1 MVGQPTTEQ
10 LAERVK
16 TLEKEVA
23 RRKKSERA
31 LRESRER
38 LSQILQE
45 TSIPT
50 FVIDSN
56 HRVTHVNKS
65 FQTLT
70 GISADDI
77 IGTQNHWRAFYP
89 TKRATMADL
98 IVDNVPEQDIARY
111 YKGRYQK
118 SAFVEGGYQSE
129 RQFRHL
135 SKGSKWLFFTA
146 SPLKDASGKIVG
158 AIETLQDITEQ
169 KKAELALQKSER
181 RMRTLLDFVPYPIV
195 VFALDG
201 RVYYLNPAFTEIFG
215 WTLDELEGKTIPYTP
230 PELQQETGEAI
241 KELLEKKVILRHETR
256 RLTKDGRIL
265 DVVMRAAVYS
275 EDRNEPAGELV
286 LLRDITREKKMARIS
301 QTILRVSTSLHEYT
315 NLEELLDY
323 ISAEIKQLL
332 DTEGGL
338 VVLSDEEDQ
347 ELFYKGA
354 AYDDNKTQEKI
365 KEIRFPADRSLAGKV
380 IRTGRPIMVP
390 DTSKEPDFYPGV
402 DKKLGYHTRN
412 LIEVPL
418 RSGDRI
424 IGALCARNK
433 KRGDFDETD
442 LDLLSMMA
450 GTVALA
456 IENARFSEE
465 IINAYR
471 TNESLLRISTALP
484 QYPDLEGLQDYI
496 SHEVKRLLD
505 SEGALVI
512 MLDEEK
518 KELYFIGA
526 AYDDT
531 ATQKRIKEFRFPLDK
546 LVAGKVIKTGKPLI
560 VSDTSMDH
568 QLHTERDKKLGYHT
582 RNLLLVPLKSRD
594 RIIGVLCAINK
605 KGEEPFDQANV
616 ELLSMV
622 AATVAL
628 SIENAR
634 FSEELKNAYIE
645 VTSMNRAKDKV
656 INHLSHELKTPVSVL
671 SGSLNILERNLRT
684 LPEDRWK
691 NTMIRSKR
699 NLDRI
704 VEIQNQVE
712 DIMRER
718 QYRSHGLLSQM
729 LQECTDELETLFA
742 QELGEGRLV
751 ETIRKKIDALF
762 GPRKLEPKEVAL
774 DQYVMERIAALEP
787 LFSHRRVDIIRRLES
802 VPPVRMPLD
811 PLQKTIDGLIKNAV
825 ENTPDEGKIE
835 VIVREKDGGAELV
848 VHDYGVGI
856 IEQDQRR
863 IFEGFFATQDTMAYS
878 SKRVFDFN
886 AGGKGADLLRMK
898 IFSERYGFEIRME
911 STRCRFIPENTDVC
925 PGRISDCAYCTNP
938 EDCWQTGESTF
949 SIYFPGKS
957 GTGPLSACR
966 KIRVRQISD
975 RSDQGEETS

>member
-1 MVGQPTTEQ
+1 MVAQPTTQQ
-10 LAERVK
+10 LTERVK
-16 TLEKEVA
+16 ALEQEIAQRKE
-23 RRKKSERA
+23 REEA
-31 LRESRER
+31 LRKNREQ

-45 TSIPT
+45 ISIPT

-65 FQTLT
+65 FETLT
-70 GISADDI
+70 GIPASDI
-77 IGTQNHWRAFYP
+77 LGTRHQWKAFYP
-89 TKRATMADL
+89 TERPTMADL
-98 IVDNVPEQDIARY
+98 IVDNASEEDIARY
-111 YKGRYQK
+111 FKGRYQK

-135 SKGSKWLFFTA
+135 KQGSRWLFFTA
-146 SPLKDASGKIVG
+146 SPLKDASGNLIG

-169 KKAELALQKSER
+169 KNAELAVKKSER

-195 VFALDG
+195 VFTLTG
-201 RVYYLNPAFTEIFG
+201 RVYYVNPAFTETFG

-230 PELQQETGEAI
+230 PGLEEETGKAI
-241 KELLEKKVILRHETR
+241 KELLEKKIILRHETK
-256 RLTKDGRIL
+256 RLTKDGRVL

-286 LLRDITREKKMARIS
+286 LLRDITREKKIARMN
-301 QTILRVSTSLHEYT
+301 QLILRFSTSLHEYPDME
-315 NLEELLDY
+315 NLLDY

-338 VVLSDEEDQ
+338 VVLLDEENQ
-347 ELFYKGA
+347 ELYYKGA
-354 AYDDNKTQEKI
+354 AFDDNTTQKRI
-365 KEIRFPADRSLAGKV
+365 KELRFPANRSVAGKV
-380 IRTGRPIMVP
+380 IRTGEPIIVP
-390 DTSKEPDFYPGV
+390 DTAKEPDFYPGV

-433 KRGDFDETD
+433 KDGGFDETD
-442 LDLLSMMA
+442 LELLSMMA

-465 IINAYR
+465 IIEAYR
-471 TNESLLRISTALP
+471 TNESLLRISRALP
-484 QYPDLEGLQDYI
+484 EYPDLESLQDYI
-496 SHEVKRLLD
+496 SQEVKRLLD

-512 MLDEEK
+512 LLDEEK
-518 KELYFIGA
+518 QELYFIGA

-531 ATQKRIKEFRFPLDK
+531 ATQKRIKEIRFPLDE
-546 LVAGKVIKTGKPLI
+546 LVAGKVIRSGKPVI
-560 VSDTSMDH
+560 VSDTSTNRK
-568 QLHTERDKKLGYHT
+568 LHSERDKKLGYHT
-582 RNLLLVPLKSRD
+582 RNLLLVPLKSKD

-622 AATVAL
+622 AGTVAL
-628 SIENAR
+628 SVDNAR
-634 FSEELKNAYIE
+634 FAEELKRAYLE
-645 VTSMNRAKDKV
+645 VSSMNRAKDKV

-671 SGSLNILERNLRT
+671 SGSLNILEKYLKQLDN
-684 LPEDRWK
+684 DKWQ
-691 NTMIRSKR
+691 NTIARSKR

-704 VEIQNQVE
+704 IDMQSQVE

-718 QYRSHGLLSQM
+718 QYKSHTLLSEM
-729 LQECTDELETLFA
+729 LDECTDELETLIA
-742 QELGEGRLV
+742 EEVGEGRVV
-751 ETIRKKIDALF
+751 ESVREKIDALF
-762 GPRKLEPKEVAL
+762 GPKELEPRKVAL
-774 DQYVMERIAALEP
+774 DQTVRERLAALKP
-787 LFSHRRVDIIRRLES
+787 QFSHRQVDLRRHLEPA
-802 VPPVRMPLD
+802 PPVCIPLD
-811 PLQKTIDGLIKNAV
+811 PLYKTIDGLIKNAI

-835 VIVREKDGGAELV
+835 ITVTEKDGGTELV
-848 VHDYGVGI
+848 VRDYGVGI
-856 IEQDQRR
+856 IEEDQRR

-878 SKRVFDFN
+878 SKRAFDFN

-911 STRCRFIPENTDVC
+911 STRCQYIPKNTDEC
-925 PGRISDCAYCTNP
+925 PGRISDCEYCTTP
-938 EDCWQTGESTF
+938 EDCFASGGSTF
-949 SIYFPGKS
+949 RVFFPAGGK
-957 GTGPLSACR
+957 TGLLSASCDA
-966 KIRVRQISD
+966 RVLKLSD
-975 RSDQGEETS
+975 TAGGDDTPS

>member
-1 MVGQPTTEQ
+1 MGDKPTYEQ
-10 LAERVK
+10 LEQKVK
-16 TLEKEVA
+16 ALTREVA
-23 RRKKSERA
+23 GRKKREAA
-31 LRESRER
+31 LKESRDR
-38 LSQILQE
+38 LSEILQE

-50 FVIDSN
+50 FVIDN
-56 HRVTHVNKS
+56 DHRVTHVNKAYEN
-65 FQTLT
+65 LT
-70 GISADDI
+70 GISAEEI
-77 IGTQNHWRAFYP
+77 IGTRDHWKAFYP
-89 TKRATMADL
+89 RESPTMADL
-98 IVDNVPEQDIARY
+98 IVDNVSEADIARY

-118 SAFVEGGYQSE
+118 SAFVGGGYQSE
-129 RQFRHL
+129 REFRHL
-135 SKGSKWLFFTA
+135 GKGSKWLFFTA
-146 SPLKDASGKIVG
+146 SPLKDASGNIIG
-158 AIETLQDITEQ
+158 AIETLQDHTEQ

-195 VFALDG
+195 VFTLDG

-230 PELQQETGEAI
+230 PGLEQETGEAI
-241 KELLEKKVILRHETR
+241 KELLEKKVILRHESK
-256 RLTKDGRIL
+256 RLTKDGRVL
-265 DVVMRAAVYS
+265 DVVMRGVVYS
-275 EDRNEPAGELV
+275 EDKNEPAGELI
-286 LLRDITREKKMARIS
+286 LIRDVTRAKRMARIS
-301 QTILRVSTSLHEYT
+301 DTILRVSTSLHEYPD
-315 NLEELLDY
+315 LEDLLDY
-323 ISAEIKQLL
+323 ISTEIKQLL
-332 DTEGGL
+332 ETEGAL
-338 VVLSDEEDQ
+338 VVLLDEENQ

-354 AYDDNKTQEKI
+354 AYDDNRTQEKI
-365 KEIRFPADRSLAGKV
+365 KEIRFPADRSVAGKV
-380 IRTGRPIMVP
+380 IRTGRPIIVP

-433 KRGDFDETD
+433 KVGDFDATD
-442 LDLLSMMA
+442 LDLLNMIA

-465 IINAYR
+465 IISAYR

-496 SHEVKRLLD
+496 SNEVKRLLD

-518 KELYFIGA
+518 QELYFIGA

-546 LVAGKVIKTGKPLI
+546 LVAGKVIRTGKPLI
-560 VSDTSMDH
+560 VSDTSSDPE
-568 QLHTERDKKLGYHT
+568 LHRERDEKLGYHT
-582 RNLLLVPLKSRD
+582 RNLLLVPLKSKD

-605 KGEEPFDQANV
+605 KGEDFDHANV

-634 FSEELKNAYIE
+634 FSEELKSAYIE

-671 SGSLNILERNLRT
+671 SGSLNILEKNLRM
-684 LPEDRWK
+684 LPDDAWR
-691 NTMIRSKR
+691 NTMTRSKR

-718 QYRSHGLLSQM
+718 QYRSHGLLTQM
-729 LQECTDELETLFA
+729 LQECRDELETLFA
-742 QELGEGRLV
+742 EEIGDGSLV
-751 ETIRKKIDALF
+751 ETIHKRIDELF
-762 GPRKLEPKEVAL
+762 GPKKLEPKEVAL
-774 DQYVMERIAALEP
+774 DRYVQERIDALEP
-787 LFSHRRVDIIRRLES
+787 LFSHRQVNIIRRLES
-802 VPPVRMPLD
+802 VPAVCMPLD
-811 PLQKTIDGLIKNAV
+811 PLQKTIDGLIKNAI

-835 VIVREKDGGAELV
+835 VTVREKEGSAELV

-856 IEQDQRR
+856 IEADQQR

-898 IFSERYGFEIRME
+898 IFSERYGFKIHMK
-911 STRCRFIPENTDVC
+911 SSRCRFIPENTDVC
-925 PGRISDCAYCTNP
+925 PGKISDCAFCAKR
-938 EDCWQTGESTF
+938 EDCYQSGGSTF
-949 SIYFPGKS
+949 SIHFSAPGK
-957 GTGPLSACR
+957 TGPLSACQSGV
-966 KIRVRQISD
+966 RVQPSSTGSGD
-975 RSDQGEETS
+975 DEEAS